1 MDFTPVPGC
10 AAPGPLRREG
20 APVNAASRREFR
32 CRDDVVISYQVE
44 GEGAIPVVFLHGF
57 AAALTT
63 WDDIRPLFP
72 PGLCR
77 LYCLDLKGF
86 GRSSKPRDGAYG
98 PADQAAV
105 ISAFLEDRQ
114 LRKAVLVGHSLG
126 GGIALLTLLQAEA
139 AGKGDLIGGLVLI
152 DSAAYPQRLPPVLGL
167 IRLPLLGWAILHLLP
182 VSVMVRFTLLKI
194 YHDRRTMTPARIA
207 RYTDSFNRKGIAQ
220 VFIETVRRLIPDD
233 FPRIIASY
241 RTIAAPVL
249 AIWGREDPIILLEK
263 GVRLNRDIP
272 GSRLVVIDACGH
284 NPHEEKPAATCA
296 AIVEFLDRFFT

>member
-1 MDFTPVPGC
+1 MNAVP
-10 AAPGPLRREG
+10 
-20 APVNAASRREFR
+20 RREFR
-32 CRDDVVISYQVE
+32 YSDNVVINYQVE
-44 GEGAIPVVFLHGF
+44 GEGALPVVFLHGF
-57 AAALTT
+57 AASLAT

-72 PGLCR
+72 PARCR

-105 ISAFLEDRQ
+105 VVAFLEGQ
-114 LRKAVLVGHSLG
+114 GVRKAVLVGHSLG
-126 GGIALLTLLQAEA
+126 GGIALLTLLQSA
-139 AGKGDLIGGLVLI
+139 AGKRDLIGGLVLI
-152 DSAAYPQRLPPVLGL
+152 DCAAYPQKLPPVLGL
-167 IRLPLLGWAILHLLP
+167 LRRPLLGWAILHLLP

-207 RYTDSFNRKGIAQ
+207 RYTDSFTRHGIVR
-220 VFIETVRRLIPDD
+220 VFIETVRRLIPED

-241 RTIAAPVL
+241 RTIAAQVL
-249 AIWGREDPIILLEK
+249 VIWGRNDPIIPLEK

-296 AIVEFLDRFFT
+296 AIAEFLDRFFETPH

>member
-1 MDFTPVPGC
+1 
-10 AAPGPLRREG
+10 
-20 APVNAASRREFR
+20 VNATSRREFR
-32 CRDDVVISYQVE
+32 YSNDVVISYRVE

-63 WDDIRPLFP
+63 WDDIRGMFP
-72 PGLCR
+72 PSRHR
-77 LYCLDLKGF
+77 LYFIDLKGF

-105 ISAFLEDRQ
+105 VAAFLECQ
-114 LRKAVLVGHSLG
+114 GMRKAVLVGHSLG
-126 GGIALLTLLQAEA
+126 GGIALLTLLQEEA

-152 DSAAYPQRLPPVLGL
+152 DCAAYPRRLPPVLRL
-167 IRLPLLGWAILHLLP
+167 PRLPLLRWAILHLLP

-207 RYTDSFNRKGIAQ
+207 RYTDSFTRQGIAR
-220 VFIETVRRLIPDD
+220 VFVETVHRLIPED

-241 RTIAAPVL
+241 RTMAAPVL
-249 AIWGREDPIILLEK
+249 VIWGRNDPIIPLEK
-263 GVRLNRDIP
+263 GARLHRDIP

-284 NPHEEKPAATCA
+284 NPHEEKPSETYA
-296 AIVEFLDRFFT
+296 AIAEFLDHFFTNRTLK